1 MARNNSGLSPSDLE
15 DRLDE
20 ALAESFP
27 ASDPVA
33 FISSTIPAA
42 APVEDA
48 RTKRTANA
56 PYKLYGAK
64 GGGSMIVELAFGFT
78 DLPVEFVDLSW
89 DDIGWDSEALKGL
102 NPLGQVPTLILP
114 NGQVMTESAAIILHL
129 SDTVPDFPLVP
140 RPGDP
145 QRSVFLRWLVFLV
158 AAVYPSFTF
167 GDTPERWVGGSPKEG
182 AGKKLRE
189 ATDEHRKKLWR
200 YVESQ
205 IPGPW
210 FMGAKMSALDV
221 YMWPMTFWRP
231 GRDWFAAECP
241 KLHAIGLAM
250 HKHPV
255 CKRVAARN
263 GL

>member
-1 MARNNSGLSPSDLE
+1 MARNSERAASDVE
-15 DRLDE
+15 RRLDE
-20 ALAESFP
+20 ALAETFP

-33 FISSTIPAA
+33 ITSPTIPAA

-48 RTKRTANA
+48 PMKKTAHA

-64 GGGSMIVELAFGFT
+64 GGGSMIVEAAFGFA
-78 DLPVEFVDLSW
+78 DLTVEFVDLSW
-89 DDIGWDSEALKGL
+89 DDVGWDSKPLKDL

-114 NGQVMTESAAIILHL
+114 NGQVMTESAAILLHL
-129 SDTVPDFPLVP
+129 ADTLPGFPLVP

-145 QRSVFLRWLVFLV
+145 QRNAFLRWLLFLV
-158 AAVYPSFTF
+158 AAVYPTFTF
-167 GDTPERWVGGSPKEG
+167 GDTPERWVGGSAKEG
-182 AGKKLRE
+182 AGKLLRD

-200 YVESQ
+200 FVEGQ
-205 IPGPW
+205 IAGPW
-210 FMGAKMSALDV
+210 FLGANMSALDL

-241 KLHAIGLAM
+241 KLHAIGIAM

-255 CKRVAARN
+255 CKKVAARN
-263 GL
+263 DL